1 MRPLARLAA
10 PLWRTDT
17 DRLRRVGS
25 MPQRKVVHP
34 IRKGL
39 AALPTA
45 VGVLSRLA
53 AERAIQAGLD
63 VDALLSKAGVPI
75 SVMSDSNI
83 RVTVRSQIHFLN
95 LVAEALQDNLLGFHL
110 ALEFDLRELGSF
122 YYVMASSER
131 LGDAIAREAHYSSI
145 VNEGLRISFQKA
157 SNFAIDFDY
166 VGVERHHDRHE
177 MEFWITCTLR
187 KSRLF
192 TNRELVPS
200 SVSFIHR
207 HEGDLSEMERYFACD
222 LSFGGSADRLSF
234 DLQAADLPLVT
245 ADPYLNRF
253 LVEDYE
259 KAIAK
264 RPLRDNPLRIR
275 VENAITPR
283 LPHGTATIG
292 NIAKDLGM
300 SPRTLSRRLADE
312 GLTFSAVLDEL
323 RSILARRYLQISEL
337 SISQITWLLGYTE
350 ASSFVHAFQR
360 WAGMSPTD
368 ARREIKSG
376 AKFEDNH
383 EATRL

>member
-1 MRPLARLAA
+1 
-10 PLWRTDT
+10 
-17 DRLRRVGS
+17 
-25 MPQRKVVHP
+25 MPQRKVAHP

-53 AERAIQAGLD
+53 AERAVQAGID
-63 VDALLSKAGVPI
+63 IDALFSKAGIPI
-75 SVMSDSNI
+75 TVMNDPSV
-83 RVTVRSQIHFLN
+83 RVAVRNQIQFLN
-95 LVAEALQDNLLGFHL
+95 LVADALKDNLLGFHI
-110 ALEFDLRELGSF
+110 AQEFDLRELGSF

-131 LGDAIAREAHYSSI
+131 LGDAIARESHYSSI
-145 VNEGLRISFQKA
+145 VNEGLRISYQRTSLFI
-157 SNFAIDFDY
+157 IDFEY

-187 KSRLF
+187 KSRFF

-200 SVSFIHR
+200 AVSFVHR
-207 HEGDLSEMERYFACD
+207 HEGDLSEMERYFACN
-222 LSFGGSADRLSF
+222 LNFGGSADQLSF
-234 DLQAADLPLVT
+234 ELQAADLPLVT

-259 KAIAK
+259 KAIAR
-264 RPLRDNPLRIR
+264 RPSRNNPLRIR

-283 LPHGTATIG
+283 LPHGTANIG
-292 NIAKDLGM
+292 NIARDLGM
-300 SPRTLSRRLADE
+300 SPRTLSRRLAEE
-312 GLTFSAVLDEL
+312 GLTFSMVLDEL
-323 RSILARRYLQISEL
+323 RAVLAKRYLQNSEL

-368 ARREIKSG
+368 ARRQIKSS
-376 AKFEDNH
+376 ARFEDNQ
-383 EATRL
+383 ESGRM